1 MKENL
6 TIYKLFPA
14 ETGATRDGGEWIRQT
29 VLFETEPDMYGNTR
43 KLAVDANGQTRV
55 DKLAGLREGDK
66 VLVTY
71 VVFSREYNGRWYTNV
86 NLANIE
92 KIVGAQAQPPA
103 PGPEDLP

>member
-6 TIYKLFPA
+6 TICKIFPA

-29 VLFETEPDMYGNTR
+29 VLFETEPDMYGKTR
-43 KLAVDANGQTRV
+43 KLAIDANGQTRV
-55 DKLAGLREGDK
+55 DKIAGLREGDK
-66 VLVTY
+66 VTVTY

-92 KIVGAQAQPPA
+92 KIGGAPA
-103 PGPEDLP
+103 PTAAPAPEDLP